1 MNHDIE
7 VSNTIL
13 MVYSVPVFLLLIA
26 GIIVTVLGYAQEKK
40 VLKLAGFVIVA
51 IVFQLLLIELAIAL
65 YFNHIISLS

>member
-1 MNHDIE
+1 MNHNIE

-26 GIIVTVLGYAQEKK
+26 GIIVTVLGYTKEKK

-51 IVFQLLLIELAIAL
+51 IGFQLLLIELAIAL

>member
-26 GIIVTVLGYAQEKK
+26 GIIVTVLGYAKEKK

-51 IVFQLLLIELAIAL
+51 IGFQLLLVVLAITL
-65 YFNHIISLS
+65 YFQFIISLS

>member
-51 IVFQLLLIELAIAL
+51 IGFQLLLIELAIAL
-65 YFNHIISLS
+65 YFNFIISLS

>member
-7 VSNTIL
+7 VPNTIL

-26 GIIVTVLGYAQEKK
+26 GIIVTVFGYAKEKK

-51 IVFQLLLIELAIAL
+51 IGFQLLLIELAIAL
-65 YFNHIISLS
+65 YFNFIISLS

>member
-51 IVFQLLLIELAIAL
+51 IGFQLLLIELAIAL

>member
-26 GIIVTVLGYAQEKK
+26 GIIVIVFGYAKEKK

-51 IVFQLLLIELAIAL
+51 IGFQLLLIELAIAL
-65 YFNHIISLS
+65 YFNFIISLS

>member
-26 GIIVTVLGYAQEKK
+26 GIIVTVFGYAKEKK

-51 IVFQLLLIELAIAL
+51 IGFQLLLIELAIAL
-65 YFNHIISLS
+65 YFNFIISLS